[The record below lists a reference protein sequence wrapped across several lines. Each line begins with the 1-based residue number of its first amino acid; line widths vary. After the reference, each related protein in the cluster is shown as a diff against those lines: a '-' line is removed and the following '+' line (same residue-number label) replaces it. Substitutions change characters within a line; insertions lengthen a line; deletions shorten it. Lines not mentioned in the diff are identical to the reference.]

1 MSTIYYWPGGTWCYQ
16 EEYPEVTYSFKSDD
30 FAKVDVSDDLTDD
43 QISRHIDE
51 LVS

>member
-1 MSTIYYWPGGTWCYQ
+1 MITIYYWPDGTWYYQ
-16 EEYPEVTYSFKSDD
+16 EEYSEVTYSFKSDD
-30 FAKVDVSDDLTDD
+30 FAKVDVSDGLTDD